1 MAHSRCTGPET
12 GLGLGP
18 TAMGLDL
25 YIMPVTVYI
34 TQGQGMEP
42 RINELYT
49 RFCVPGPSPV
59 QRE

>member
-18 TAMGLDL
+18 TAMSLDL
-25 YIMPVTVYI
+25 YIIPVTVYI

-49 RFCVPGPSPV
+49 RFSVPGPSPV
-59 QRE
+59 QGE